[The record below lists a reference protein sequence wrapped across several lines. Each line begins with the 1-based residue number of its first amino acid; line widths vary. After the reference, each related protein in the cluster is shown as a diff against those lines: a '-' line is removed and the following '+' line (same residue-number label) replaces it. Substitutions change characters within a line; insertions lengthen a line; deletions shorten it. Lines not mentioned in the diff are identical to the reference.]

1 MTTGANGFFYLRAS
15 PESEGTIGDRG
26 YLGVQNGS
34 GDVVQIE
41 SKYLKPVVFSLKEI
55 PGIEINDART
65 RMLFFDCPD
74 RPEELKGSRAIKYI
88 KAGERAG
95 IHLRPTCSARFP
107 WYGVARGKQ
116 PAPLIFP
123 SKVGERWVVAINR
136 AAIYEDKKLYGIF
149 PGPKIPVR
157 LLAALL
163 NSTWARYYAE
173 MTCRQLTG
181 AQAIADIDV
190 AVAEQILLPDP
201 DAIGTEERRRM
212 TAAISILSRRP
223 VYSIF
228 DETNRPDR
236 RLLDELVLRAIGF
249 DDESER
255 TAVLTELY
263 RATMDLVRSR
273 LARSHGRT

>member
-1 MTTGANGFFYLRAS
+1 
-15 PESEGTIGDRG
+15 
-26 YLGVQNGS
+26 
-34 GDVVQIE
+34 
-41 SKYLKPVVFSLKEI
+41 
-55 PGIEINDART
+55 
-65 RMLFFDCPD
+65 
-74 RPEELKGSRAIKYI
+74 
-88 KAGERAG
+88 
-95 IHLRPTCSARFP
+95 
-107 WYGVARGKQ
+107 
-116 PAPLIFP
+116 
-123 SKVGERWVVAINR
+123 VAINR